1 MNIRA
6 KNGVVMTMGG
16 FENNKQMVEDFLG
29 LTKSTPAGTLFNTG
43 DGVKMAMGVGADLW
57 HMEAYEGNCFALGG
71 ISFVVNEDQHAK
83 TFNDCATSP
92 AQSSSWATA
101 ASVTCARTCTTATD
115 TCRATATG

>member
-1 MNIRA
+1 MSPATKLFQDPVSRAVIGVEIDKAGETVNIRA

-57 HMEAYEGNCFALGG
+57 HCLLY
-71 ISFVVNEDQHAK
+71 
-83 TFNDCATSP
+83 TSRC
-92 AQSSSWATA
+92 
-101 ASVTCARTCTTATD
+101 V
-115 TCRATATG
+115 